1 MGYNDSKNPLNFI
14 LPAGVLAYAASPQV
28 RKAVRGAL
36 VKGMAGVMDL
46 AERAESATSG
56 LRDEYNTI
64 VADAERLRKEQQEPS
79 VRIEVED
86 HTESSTEPPAGAEG
100 APA

>member
-36 VKGMAGVMDL
+36 VKGVAEVMELVD
-46 AERAESATSG
+46 RAESATAG
-56 LRDEYNTI
+56 LRDEFNNI
-64 VADAERLRKEQQEPS
+64 KADADKMRKEQKEPS

-86 HTESSTEPPAGAEG
+86 HTESQEPPAAAEG